1 MPTISEFYGI
11 VIQMFFADH
20 NPPHFHAR
28 YGNARAIVRIAD
40 GEILEGRLPPVAA
53 RLVREWALAR
63 REGLEEN
70 WRCGQAHVTMSLIA
84 GLDGDG
90 ANG

>member
-28 YGNARAIVRIAD
+28 YGNARALVRISD
-40 GEILEGRLPPVAA
+40 GEIVQGRLPPTAA
-53 RLVREWALAR
+53 RLVKDWALAR
-63 REGLEEN
+63 REDLEQN
-70 WRCGQAHVTMSLIA
+70 WRCGQVHQTMQRIA
-84 GLDGDG
+84 GLDGEG
-90 ANG
+90 AND